1 MEIKGTRRKKNFLVR
16 RTQDSSPV
24 DTTPEEF
31 QNGSL
36 FLRLGLPSTLI
47 RQENAGNFS
56 KTLLKPDEFENAGFA
71 FECGRKTLKSEIF

>member
-1 MEIKGTRRKKNFLVR
+1 MEIKGTRRKKTFLVR

-36 FLRLGLPSTLI
+36 FLRLGLPSTLL
-47 RQENAGNFS
+47 RHENEAFRKRSSNWWNL
-56 KTLLKPDEFENAGFA
+56 KTE
-71 FECGRKTLKSEIF
+71 